1 MLTPQLAKVP
11 LKWNSKM
18 ESPVPMI
25 TEPSFAS
32 LDYEQFGEVTIAPLT
47 MNLAGQLLALGRA
60 EMAAVLVYALAA
72 PAYCAAS
79 RNPVKAQNK
88 LEVESARENTF
99 ST

>member
-1 MLTPQLAKVP
+1 MDVIEVVLANTPDVLAMMLTGSSEAHPPTAR
-11 LKWNSKM
+11 
-18 ESPVPMI
+18 
-25 TEPSFAS
+25 
-32 LDYEQFGEVTIAPLT
+32 PLT

>member
-1 MLTPQLAKVP
+1 
-11 LKWNSKM
+11 
-18 ESPVPMI
+18 
-25 TEPSFAS
+25 
-32 LDYEQFGEVTIAPLT
+32 